1 MPCDGKIITVN
12 ETLEDEPQAISIA
25 AEEDGWLMEME
36 IEDTTQ
42 LETNLLDEKTY
53 LEYLENLDEDHWA
66 GPLGNLPFV
75 SQNNAMPLI

>member
-53 LEYLENLDEDHWA
+53 LEYLENLDEDH
-66 GPLGNLPFV
+66 
-75 SQNNAMPLI
+75 